1 MPSAHFYRESF
12 TPSQQNIDNSDEN
25 DVYIKN
31 TADRQ
36 KNPQK
41 NQMIGTQRIL
51 AVCPA
56 RGGSKGIPLKN
67 LAPFHGVPL
76 IARVGQL
83 VGEIPII
90 DRAVVS
96 TDHPDIAEIAKQSG
110 LDAPFFRPQDLS
122 GDRISD
128 APVLIHALEEMER
141 LDRVQYDIV
150 VMLQPTSPLRQPEH
164 VIRAIEMLVTEQWD
178 AVWTL
183 SETDSK
189 SHPLKQLILDSDRI
203 DYYDPNGSQIIARQQ
218 LTPVYHRNGVAYVMT
233 RSCLLEGKS
242 ILGKRTGALILNEH
256 LISIDTMWDLKLAE
270 FMFSSRQPSADSL
283 SQGE

>member
-1 MPSAHFYRESF
+1 ML
-12 TPSQQNIDNSDEN
+12 
-25 DVYIKN
+25 
-31 TADRQ
+31 
-36 KNPQK
+36 
-41 NQMIGTQRIL
+41 GTQRIL

-67 LAPFHGVPL
+67 LAPFLGVPL
-76 IARVGQL
+76 VARVGQL
-83 VGEIPII
+83 VEEIPII

-96 TDHPDIAEIAKQSG
+96 TDHPDIAEIAKKSG
-110 LDAPFFRPQDLS
+110 LDAPFFRPPDLS

-141 LDRVQYDIV
+141 LDNVRYDIV
-150 VMLQPTSPLRQPEH
+150 VMLQPTSPLRRPAH
-164 VIRAIEMLVTEQWD
+164 VIQAIEMLVSGEWD

-189 SHPLKQLILDSDRI
+189 SHPLKQLTLDTGRI
-203 DYYDPNGSQIIARQQ
+203 DYYDPKGCQIIARQQ

-233 RSCLLEGKS
+233 RSCLLEGKT
-242 ILGKRTGALILNEH
+242 IMGHRTGALVLDEH
-256 LISIDTMWDLKLAE
+256 LVSIDTMWDLKLAE
-270 FMFSSRQPSADSL
+270 FIFSFQQPSADSL